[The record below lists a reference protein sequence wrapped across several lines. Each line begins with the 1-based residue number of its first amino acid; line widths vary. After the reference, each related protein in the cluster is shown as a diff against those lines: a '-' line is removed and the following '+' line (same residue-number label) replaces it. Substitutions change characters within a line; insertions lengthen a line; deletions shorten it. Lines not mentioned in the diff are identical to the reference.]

1 MPADAFS
8 IVTGPGVDRSRCFQ
22 EIGRSDVKMT
32 MTTTREAFFVEGL
45 SRVCVAS
52 IGCLIAGPANAFE
65 GGVGGLG
72 KTKPETGVV
81 FRDPTVPTTQSSTG
95 VVSQELISPSSS
107 KSLVLV
113 SFQSPWPLQPSQTS
127 MECRDLSQP
136 ESAFVQVGTLEGSS
150 SNKKITPAFLT
161 STLFGSKG
169 KFGTD
174 DLQKGVY
181 VFLFSF

>member
-1 MPADAFS
+1 MAAILRLRGILVLTLLIPVDAFS
-8 IVTGPGVDRSRCFQ
+8 IVTGGGVERCRGFQ
-22 EIGRSDVKMT
+22 EIIGRSDVKMT

-52 IGCLIAGPANAFE
+52 IAGCLIAGPANAFE

-81 FRDPTVPTTQSSTG
+81 FRDTTVPTTQSSTG

-113 SFQSPWPLQPSQTS
+113 SF
-127 MECRDLSQP
+127 
-136 ESAFVQVGTLEGSS
+136 
-150 SNKKITPAFLT
+150 
-161 STLFGSKG
+161 
-169 KFGTD
+169 
-174 DLQKGVY
+174 
-181 VFLFSF
+181 